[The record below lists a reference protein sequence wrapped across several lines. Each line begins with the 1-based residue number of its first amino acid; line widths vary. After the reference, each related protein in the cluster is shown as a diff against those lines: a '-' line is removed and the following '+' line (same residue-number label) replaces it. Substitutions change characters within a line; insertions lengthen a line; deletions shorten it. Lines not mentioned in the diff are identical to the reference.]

1 MISVLL
7 KSVLFLINFLLP
19 LIMESGRVNEVQQ
32 DLTAPGIQN
41 LGGSGQVSGID
52 YNHPLF
58 LSPSDETLVA
68 FRSSLSN

>member
-1 MISVLL
+1 M
-7 KSVLFLINFLLP
+7 FLINFLLP

-52 YNHPLF
+52 YNPL
-58 LSPSDETLVA
+58 LEVRGEYQKHGTQQVNS
-68 FRSSLSN
+68 